1 MAPGGRLGA
10 VDRLHGVAEDAPA
23 YTVDAAAR
31 LLSAVRGNHGKA
43 AFAARALDALAEI
56 AERTDERTLVEAAG
70 APSNVAALARALDQ
84 PEALAEV
91 RRRDPLAPARL
102 RGVRAQ
108 DWLLQAEGGTLTAVE
123 IGRALGISRQAVD
136 KRRKRGALIGLDL
149 GRRGFAY
156 PAWQV
161 GPTGVLA
168 GLPAVLAELGDD
180 SAWGQ
185 AAFFLT
191 TNVWLDGDTP
201 LAALR
206 RGESER
212 VLQAARLLGDQV
224 AV

>member
-1 MAPGGRLGA
+1 MAPGSRVSS
-10 VDRLHGVAEDAPA
+10 VDWLHGLAEDAPA

-31 LLSAVRGNHGKA
+31 LLAAVRGNHGKS

-56 AERTDERTLVEAAG
+56 AERTDERTLMEAAG
-70 APSNVAALARALDQ
+70 APSNVVALARALDQ
-84 PEALAEV
+84 PNALAEI

-102 RGVRAQ
+102 RGLRAQ
-108 DWLLQAEGGTLTAVE
+108 DWLLQAEGGTLSGAE
-123 IGRALGISRQAVD
+123 LGQAIGITRQAVD
-136 KRRKRGALIGLDL
+136 KRRKRGALIGFEL

-161 GPTGVLA
+161 GSPGILT
-168 GLPAVLAELGDD
+168 GLPAVLAELRND

-206 RGESER
+206 RGEIER
-212 VLQAARLLGDQV
+212 VLGAARSLGDQV